1 MKNPLLT
8 RSNQKTVQLL
18 RFKTLPS
25 DSFLDWNIL
34 TVTIQTAPPA
44 NSNNICCKI
53 KFMNFLRNLCF
64 DAKRN
69 HLTQVSF

>member
-1 MKNPLLT
+1 MKNLLST

-34 TVTIQTAPPA
+34 VIGVNPGYGGGHHAEVEMVGNGMVA
-44 NSNNICCKI
+44 SGLA
-53 KFMNFLRNLCF
+53 F
-64 DAKRN
+64 
-69 HLTQVSF
+69 

>member
-34 TVTIQTAPPA
+34 NPSNAARTIILGYRPGSLFVGDKKELEFHAF
-44 NSNNICCKI
+44 
-53 KFMNFLRNLCF
+53 FMSR
-64 DAKRN
+64 
-69 HLTQVSF
+69 